1 MSQNINPYQ
10 LLGLSSNSNLQDLRK
25 SYYNLS
31 LLCHPDKGGS
41 NIEMNIV
48 HNAYLYIKEQLD
60 NCKKEES
67 FESLDEGF
75 ELFCKE
81 QKDQPPSF
89 RDIYDDCNDFIR
101 EFNKEFD
108 RRNYIDGSP
117 ENNTTINPF
126 EQGYGHLM
134 DRPNNTT
141 IDYPQND
148 EKETITQDFGNHL
161 IKYQE
166 PNVLPDTYGDC
177 YQLHTTKI
185 NDFSNQTKDLVLS
198 DYVKAFSE
206 IHIDELEIDESKFTK
221 TLQQLIEERENLF
234 NQNIEETPLL
244 TKLELTRNNASIII
258 QKNIR
263 RFLSR
268 TKLPIIKKIKYM
280 EQMKIP
286 FENYIIE
293 LQRRWRDKLL
303 QKEKL

>member
-1 MSQNINPYQ
+1 M
-10 LLGLSSNSNLQDLRK
+10 
-25 SYYNLS
+25 
-31 LLCHPDKGGS
+31 
-41 NIEMNIV
+41 
-48 HNAYLYIKEQLD
+48 
-60 NCKKEES
+60 
-67 FESLDEGF
+67 
-75 ELFCKE
+75 
-81 QKDQPPSF
+81 
-89 RDIYDDCNDFIR
+89 
-101 EFNKEFD
+101 
-108 RRNYIDGSP
+108 
-117 ENNTTINPF
+117 
-126 EQGYGHLM
+126 
-134 DRPNNTT
+134 
-141 IDYPQND
+141 
-148 EKETITQDFGNHL
+148 
-161 IKYQE
+161 
-166 PNVLPDTYGDC
+166 
-177 YQLHTTKI
+177 
-185 NDFSNQTKDLVLS
+185 
-198 DYVKAFSE
+198 KAFSE

>member
-10 LLGLSSNSNLQDLRK
+10 LLGLSSNSNLKELRK

-48 HNAYLYIKEQLD
+48 HNAYLYVKDQLD
-60 NCKKEES
+60 NCKIEVS
-67 FESLDEGF
+67 FETLEDGF
-75 ELFCKE
+75 ERFCQN

-89 RDIYDDCNDFIR
+89 RDIYDDCNDFTR

-108 RRNYIDGSP
+108 KRHYMDSSQA
-117 ENNTTINPF
+117 ENNQINPF
-126 EQGYGHLM
+126 DDGYGHLM
-134 DRPNNTT
+134 ENSNNTT
-141 IDYPQND
+141 IDYPQKD
-148 EKETITQDFGNHL
+148 EKKTITQDFGNHL

-166 PNVLPDTYGDC
+166 PNILPDTYGDC

-206 IHIDELEIDESKFTK
+206 IHIDESEIDESKFTK
-221 TLQQLIEERENLF
+221 TLEELIEERDNLF
-234 NQNIEETPLL
+234 NQQMEETPLL
-244 TKLELTRNNASIII
+244 NKLELTRNNASILI

-263 RFLSR
+263 RFLSI
-268 TKLPIIKKIKYM
+268 TKLPIIKKINYM
-280 EQMKIP
+280 KQMDIP
-286 FENYIIE
+286 FENYIIQ

-303 QKEKL
+303 EKEK

>member
-48 HNAYLYIKEQLD
+48 HNAYLYIKDQLD
-60 NCKKEES
+60 NCNKYVS
-67 FESLDEGF
+67 FESLEEGF
-75 ELFCKE
+75 ELFCKD
-81 QKDQPPSF
+81 QKDQSPSF

-108 RRNYIDGSP
+108 RRNYIDETP
-117 ENNTTINPF
+117 ENNLINPF
-126 EQGYGHLM
+126 DEGYGHLM
-134 DRPNNTT
+134 DRSNNTS

-148 EKETITQDFGNHL
+148 EKKTITQDFGNHL

-177 YQLHTTKI
+177 FQLNTTKI

-198 DYVKAFSE
+198 DYVKAFAE
-206 IHIDELEIDESKFTK
+206 IHIDETEIDESKFTK

-244 TKLELTRNNASIII
+244 TKLELTRNNASIVI

-263 RFLSR
+263 RFLS
-268 TKLPIIKKIKYM
+268 TNKLPIIKKIKYM
-280 EQMKIP
+280 EKMKIP
-286 FENYIIE
+286 FVNYIIE